1 MEKVVDCRGLS
12 KIYRTGTVALD
23 DLDFKVEKGAIHGL
37 VGRNGAGK
45 TTLMK
50 CLFNLIRP
58 TSGTISVF
66 DQAPGQMAHNIGGL
80 IEMPAFYSHLSGEQN
95 LLLFAGYFGVD
106 SVECGRIL
114 ELVGLADR
122 SGDKASRYSLGM
134 KQRLGIAIALL
145 GRPELLILDEPVNG
159 LDPQAIAETRDL
171 IRTLRESGTTILLSS
186 HLLGEIEQVC
196 DTVTVLE
203 SGKLV
208 AEGTPEQLRQQFNG
222 QAPFEFQVGDVAKAS
237 QLFEGI
243 GVKVA
248 VEGVSLLAYLPEGLV
263 ASDLVRVLVKANVE
277 VRSVKRRDS
286 LEAAYLSMT
295 QKER

>member
-12 KIYRTGTVALD
+12 KIYRNGTVALD

-66 DQAPGQMAHNIGGL
+66 GQTPGQMAHNVGGL

-95 LLLFAGYFGVD
+95 LLRFAGYFGVD

-237 QLFEGI
+237 QLFVGI
-243 GVKVA
+243 GVKVV
-248 VEGVSLLAYLPEGLV
+248 VEGVSLLAYLPEDLV

-295 QKER
+295 QKEQ

>member
-12 KIYRTGTVALD
+12 KIYRNGTVALD

-66 DQAPGQMAHNIGGL
+66 GQTPGHMAHNVGGL

-237 QLFEGI
+237 QLFVGI
-243 GVKVA
+243 GVKVV
-248 VEGVSLLAYLPEGLV
+248 VEGVSLLAYLPEDLV

-295 QKER
+295 QKEQ

>member
-12 KIYRTGTVALD
+12 KIYRNGTVALD

-66 DQAPGQMAHNIGGL
+66 GQTPGQMAHNVGGL

-237 QLFEGI
+237 QLFVGI
-243 GVKVA
+243 GVKVV
-248 VEGVSLLAYLPEGLV
+248 VEGVSLLAYLPEDLV

-295 QKER
+295 QKEQ

>member
-12 KIYRTGTVALD
+12 KIYRNGTVALD

-58 TSGTISVF
+58 TAGTISVF
-66 DQAPGQMAHNIGGL
+66 GQTPGQMAHNVGGL

-237 QLFEGI
+237 QLFVGI
-243 GVKVA
+243 GVKVV
-248 VEGVSLLAYLPEGLV
+248 VEGVSLLAYLPEDLV

-295 QKER
+295 QKEQ

>member
-12 KIYRTGTVALD
+12 KIYRNGTVALD

-66 DQAPGQMAHNIGGL
+66 GQTPGQMAHNVGGL

-122 SGDKASRYSLGM
+122 SGDKASRYSLGV

-237 QLFEGI
+237 QLFVGI
-243 GVKVA
+243 GVKVV
-248 VEGVSLLAYLPEGLV
+248 VEGVSLLAYLPEDLV

-295 QKER
+295 QKEQ

>member
-12 KIYRTGTVALD
+12 KIYRNGTVALD

-66 DQAPGQMAHNIGGL
+66 GQTPGQMAHNVGGL

-237 QLFEGI
+237 QLFVGI
-243 GVKVA
+243 GVKVV
-248 VEGVSLLAYLPEGLV
+248 VEGVSLLAYLPEDLV
-263 ASDLVRVLVKANVE
+263 ASDLVRVLVKENVE

-295 QKER
+295 QKEQ

>member
-1 MEKVVDCRGLS
+1 M
-12 KIYRTGTVALD
+12 
-23 DLDFKVEKGAIHGL
+23 
-37 VGRNGAGK
+37 
-45 TTLMK
+45 
-50 CLFNLIRP
+50 
-58 TSGTISVF
+58 
-66 DQAPGQMAHNIGGL
+66 
-80 IEMPAFYSHLSGEQN
+80 
-95 LLLFAGYFGVD
+95 
-106 SVECGRIL
+106 
-114 ELVGLADR
+114 
-122 SGDKASRYSLGM
+122 
-134 KQRLGIAIALL
+134 
-145 GRPELLILDEPVNG
+145 
-159 LDPQAIAETRDL
+159 
-171 IRTLRESGTTILLSS
+171 
-186 HLLGEIEQVC
+186 C

>member
-1 MEKVVDCRGLS
+1 
-12 KIYRTGTVALD
+12 
-23 DLDFKVEKGAIHGL
+23 
-37 VGRNGAGK
+37 
-45 TTLMK
+45 
-50 CLFNLIRP
+50 
-58 TSGTISVF
+58 
-66 DQAPGQMAHNIGGL
+66 MAHNVGGL

-237 QLFEGI
+237 QLFVGI
-243 GVKVA
+243 GVKVV
-248 VEGVSLLAYLPEGLV
+248 VEGVSLLAYLPEDLV

-295 QKER
+295 QKEQ